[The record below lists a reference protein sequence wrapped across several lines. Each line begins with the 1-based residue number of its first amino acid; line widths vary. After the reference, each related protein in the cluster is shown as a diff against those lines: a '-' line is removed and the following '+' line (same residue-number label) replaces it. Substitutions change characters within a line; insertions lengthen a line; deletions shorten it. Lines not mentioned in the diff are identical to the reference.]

1 VEQWLDLEAMNSHLS
16 SEQFRGVIG
25 AIKVLGKLTD
35 IDLSEAT
42 LIEGMSPRRDPFES
56 CGAKKRTYE
65 KSTS

>member
-1 VEQWLDLEAMNSHLS
+1 MNSHLS
-16 SEQFRGVIG
+16 PKQFRAVIG
-25 AIKVLGKLTD
+25 AVKVLGKVTD
-35 IDLSEAT
+35 IHLSEAT

>member
-1 VEQWLDLEAMNSHLS
+1 MVRPGSDEFSFILRAGS
-16 SEQFRGVIG
+16 RGNR
-25 AIKVLGKLTD
+25 ALKVLGKVTD